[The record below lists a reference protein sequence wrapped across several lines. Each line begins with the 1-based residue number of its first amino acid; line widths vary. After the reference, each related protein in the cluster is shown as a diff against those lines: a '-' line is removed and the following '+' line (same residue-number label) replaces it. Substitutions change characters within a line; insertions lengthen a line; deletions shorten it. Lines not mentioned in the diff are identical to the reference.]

1 MSAVI
6 CFALFMGTMVAC
18 LVTGYD
24 MIWALLFGIALF
36 LLRGKR
42 NGYSW
47 RDMWKAMWGE
57 GSKILSLI
65 VIFMLIGVITGL
77 WRSCGT
83 IAFFIYYGIQ
93 IITPKLFILI
103 AFLLTCLLSYALG
116 TSFGVVGTAGIILMA
131 MARSG
136 GVSEVVTAG
145 TVLAGAFFGDRCS
158 PVSSS
163 ASLVAAL
170 TESSLYDNLRMMRR
184 TGWLPLGISVAIYVV
199 LSVTHP
205 LTQMNHEMLDA
216 LQESFVISPWTVL
229 PAIIMLVL
237 PLLKMSIRHTLEI
250 SIVSAIAITIFVQH
264 MSLWETAKVLILGY
278 HPASGALAD
287 IVAGGGAVSMV
298 TCSLLVFTATM
309 YSGLLD
315 GTKVLLGAKGL
326 VEKLADRAGLF
337 VATAVVSIACG
348 MVLCNQCVVVVMG
361 DQLVADSYRKHGAS
375 NGEKALDI
383 ENSGIVTSALIPWN
397 IACGIPLQM
406 MGVGS
411 AAVIY
416 AVFLYMMP
424 LCYLFTKHK
433 FYPKQEERNDIL

>member
-6 CFALFMGTMVAC
+6 CFALFMGAMVVC
-18 LVTGYD
+18 LATGYD
-24 MIWALLFGIALF
+24 MFWALLFGIAIF
-36 LLRGKR
+36 ALRGKA

-47 RDMWKAMWGE
+47 RDMWKAMWDE

-65 VIFMLIGVITGL
+65 AIFLLIGVITGL

-93 IITPKLFILI
+93 LITPKLFILI

-184 TGWLPLGISVAIYVV
+184 TGWLPLGISVAIYAV

-250 SIVSAIAITIFVQH
+250 SIASAIAVTIFVQH
-264 MSLWETAKVLILGY
+264 MSPWETANVLIMGCY
-278 HPASGALAD
+278 PASGALAD
-287 IVAGGGAVSMV
+287 IVSGGGAVSMI
-298 TCSLLVFTATM
+298 TCSVLVFTATM

-315 GTKVLLGAKGL
+315 GTKVLLSAKGL
-326 VEKLADRAGLF
+326 VEKLADRTELF
-337 VATAVVSIACG
+337 AATTAVSIACG

-361 DQLVADSYRKHGAS
+361 DQLVADSYRKRGVS
-375 NGEKALDI
+375 NEEKALDL

-411 AAVIY
+411 GAVIY

-424 LCYLFTKHK
+424 LCYLFTKRK
-433 FYPKQEERNDIL
+433 FYPRQKERNDIL

>member
-6 CFALFMGTMVAC
+6 CFALFMGAMVAC
-18 LVTGYD
+18 LASGYD
-24 MIWALLFGIALF
+24 MIWALLFGIVLF
-36 LLRGKR
+36 LLRGKLS
-42 NGYSW
+42 GYSW
-47 RDMWKAMWGE
+47 RDMWKAMWDE

-65 VIFMLIGVITGL
+65 IVFMLIGLITGL

-83 IAFFIYYGIQ
+83 IAFFIYHGIQ
-93 IITPKLFILI
+93 LITPKLFILV

-170 TESSLYDNLRMMRR
+170 TESSLYDNLKMMRR
-184 TGWLPLGISVAIYVV
+184 TGWLPLVVSTGIYAI

-205 LTQMNHEMLDA
+205 LTQMNGEMLTA
-216 LQESFVISPWTVL
+216 LRESFVISPWAVV
-229 PAIIMLVL
+229 PAVIMLVL

-250 SIVSAIAITIFVQH
+250 SIVSAILITIFVQH
-264 MSLWETAKVLILGY
+264 MTFWDTMKVLILGY
-278 HPASGALAD
+278 NPTSGALAD
-287 IVAGGGAVSMV
+287 IVSGGGAVSMV
-298 TCSLLVFTATM
+298 TCSLLVFTATI
-309 YSGLLD
+309 YSGLLG

-326 VEKLADRAGLF
+326 VEKLADKAGLF
-337 VATAVVSIACG
+337 IATTVVSIACG

-361 DQLVADSYRKHGAS
+361 DQLVADSYRRRNVT
-375 NGEKALDI
+375 NGEKALDM
-383 ENSGIVTSALIPWN
+383 ENSGILISALIPWN

-406 MGVGS
+406 MGAGS
-411 AAVIY
+411 GAVIY
-416 AVFLYMMP
+416 AVFLYVLP
-424 LCYLFTKHK
+424 ICYALTKKK
-433 FYPKQEERNDIL
+433 FYPVRKD